1 MRDELLGWG
10 RQRHRHAHEH
20 SRWHCY
26 IHSSCYRHSDIG
38 EHQYNYSDDC
48 SHRDHT
54 NGGNSYRHT
63 GSDRDCTIDRNCD
76 CTLDRDLDST
86 IDRDCHASD
95 THRYADDARYRD
107 SNSSDSNSNVDT
119 DTYTYSNRNSHAN
132 RYVELW
138 DFKWGPLHL
147 RRQCH

>member
-38 EHQYNYSDDC
+38 WNQYNYPDDC
-48 SHRDHT
+48 SHRHHN

-63 GSDRDCTIDRNCD
+63 SSDRDRTIDRDRDCTIDRNRD
-76 CTLDRDLDST
+76 CT
-86 IDRDCHASD
+86 IDRDRHASD
-95 THRYADDARYRD
+95 TDRYADDARYRD
-107 SNSSDSNSNVDT
+107 SNSFNSNGNVDT
-119 DTYTYSNRNSHAN
+119 DTYTYSDRNSYAN
-132 RYVELW
+132 RYVE
-138 DFKWGPLHL
+138 FSGHKWGPLYL
-147 RRQCH
+147 RRECH